1 MMISNAALTTS
12 AVTTTDALDLVE
24 ACLGGAGGSGQAY
37 RQATILLKEFIQQE
51 RWDESAA
58 ILRRVVTPSL
68 DYTTAGSL
76 HRLMARI
83 EEYQDIAKRR
93 VKIAIL
99 GSSTTHQLA
108 QFLRL
113 HLFAGGVSSD
123 IHEAD
128 YGVFRQEIW
137 DPDSELYRFRPE
149 VVILATSRRDLGG
162 LPGLGE
168 DRAAVESRIEAELAD
183 WMKLWGT
190 AHDRLNCQIIQN
202 NFESPP
208 WRTLGNHES
217 RHPASVSRYIAR
229 MNLGLQDE
237 APPYVTIHDVDHLAA
252 SRGRWQWS
260 DERYYYHAKLSCSP
274 ENLVDYSHSLATLV
288 LARLG
293 VVRKCLVLDLDNTLW
308 GGVIGDD
315 GLGGIRLGQGD
326 PDGEAFV
333 AFQQY
338 VKQLRE
344 RGVLLAVCSKNT
356 DATAREVFEK
366 HPEMVL
372 RLDDISCFVAN
383 WDDKATNIGR
393 IAEQLNIGVDSLVF
407 VDDNP
412 AERAIVRRLRP
423 EVAVPELPEDPAGYI
438 AALDRHRYF
447 QTLGLTAEDLKRA
460 DYYKADAARQAA
472 ESTSEDLAGFLA
484 SLAMTARIEPIGPA
498 NLERSVQ
505 LINRSNQFNL
515 TTKRYAAAELQ
526 GFIADASW
534 ITRTVSLADR
544 FGDHGLISVLL
555 ARIDGDVLHIDTWL
569 MSCRV
574 LKRGVEGFLLNHVVD
589 IARELGLGA
598 VRGEYRPTAK
608 NGLVRD
614 HYHNLGFSPIDAD
627 DTGHGSWMLSLH
639 DRWSP
644 LPTPIKETP
653 RDDHD
658 SR

>member
-1 MMISNAALTTS
+1 MLSIVPTPTETT
-12 AVTTTDALDLVE
+12 VE
-24 ACLGGAGGSGQAY
+24 AQDLIEDCLASGEDLSAAY
-37 RQATILLKEFIQQE
+37 PKVSLLLKELIHDE
-51 RWDESAA
+51 RWDELAA
-58 ILRRVVTPSL
+58 ILPRLIMPSI

-76 HRLMARI
+76 YRVMSRLGKHRALG
-83 EEYQDIAKRR
+83 KRT

-108 QFLRL
+108 QFLEL
-113 HLFAGGVSSD
+113 HLFAAGVSCE

-137 DPDSELYRFRPE
+137 DPDSELYRFRPD
-149 VVILATSRRDLGG
+149 VLVLATSRRDLGG
-162 LPGLGE
+162 LPSLAE
-168 DRAAVESRIEAELAD
+168 DRGAVESRMRTELAE
-183 WMKLWGT
+183 WTKLWKT

-208 WRTLGNHES
+208 WRTLGNHEG
-217 RHPASVSRYIAR
+217 RHPASASRYVTM
-229 MNLGLQDE
+229 MNLALQDE
-237 APPYVTIHDVDHLAA
+237 APPHVTIHDVDHLAA
-252 SRGRWQWS
+252 SRGRWRWS

-274 ENLVDYSHSLATLV
+274 ENLVDYAHSLASLV
-288 LARLG
+288 LARVG
-293 VVRKCLVLDLDNTLW
+293 VVKKCLVLDLDNTLW

-333 AFQQY
+333 AFQRY

-356 DATAREVFEK
+356 DAVAREVFLK

-393 IAEQLNIGVDSLVF
+393 IADRLNIGVDSLVF

-412 AERAIVRRLRP
+412 AERSIVRRLRP
-423 EVAVPELPEDPAGYI
+423 AVAVPELPLDPAGYI
-438 AALDRHRYF
+438 AALDQHRYF
-447 QTLGLTAEDLKRA
+447 QALGLTAEDLKRA
-460 DYYKADAARQAA
+460 DYYKADAERQAA
-472 ESTSEDLAGFLA
+472 ESSSQDLAGFLA
-484 SLAMTARIEPIGPA
+484 SLAMTARIEPISAA
-498 NLERSVQ
+498 NLERTVQ

-515 TTKRYAAAELQ
+515 TTRRYAAAEIQ
-526 GFIADASW
+526 GIVADPTW
-534 ITRTVSLADR
+534 VTRVVSLSDR
-544 FGDHGLISVLL
+544 FGDHGLISVLI
-555 ARIDGDVLHIDTWL
+555 ARIDETALVIDTWL

-574 LKRGVEGFLLNHVVD
+574 LKRGVEGFLLNHVVV
-589 IARELGLGA
+589 IARGLGLQA
-598 VRGEYRPTAK
+598 VRGEYLPTAK

-614 HYHNLGFSPIDAD
+614 HYQSLGFSPIDTD
-627 DTGHGSWMLSLH
+627 DSGRSTWTLSLH
-639 DRWSP
+639 EGWSP
-644 LPTPIKETP
+644 APTHIKETP
-653 RDDHD
+653 HDDHHHD